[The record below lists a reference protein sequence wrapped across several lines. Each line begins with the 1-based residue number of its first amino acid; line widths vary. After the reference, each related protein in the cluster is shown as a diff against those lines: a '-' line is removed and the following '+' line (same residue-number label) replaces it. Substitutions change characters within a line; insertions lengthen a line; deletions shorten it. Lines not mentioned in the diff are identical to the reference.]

1 MIFFNYYF
9 VIYILYMPDIK
20 LFPKP
25 VDHIDSSG
33 LPVLWPWSL
42 ESTPQDASNVPATS
56 LD

>member
-25 VDHIDSSG
+25 VDHIDGSG
-33 LPVLWPWSL
+33 LPVL
-42 ESTPQDASNVPATS
+42 
-56 LD
+56 